1 MRLIIEQINDQQ
13 KKAFMV
19 VAKAMNVKV
28 KVEKEITE
36 NSVVVEGFKKA
47 LKTMKKVE
55 EGKAKS
61 RPVED
66 LLNELESIR
75 NK

>member
-36 NSVVVEGFKKA
+36 NLAVTGFRNA
-47 LKTMKKVE
+47 LRTLKEVK
-55 EGKAKS
+55 EGKVKA
-61 RPVED
+61 RPIED
-66 LLNELESIR
+66 ILNEL
-75 NK
+75 

>member
-28 KVEKEITE
+28 KVEKEIAE
-36 NSVVVEGFKKA
+36 NLAVSGFRNA
-47 LKTMKKVE
+47 LKTLKEVK
-55 EGKAKS
+55 EGKVKA
-61 RPVED
+61 RPIED
-66 LLNELESIR
+66 ILNEL
-75 NK
+75 

>member
-28 KVEKEITE
+28 KVEKEMTE
-36 NSVVVEGFKKA
+36 NPAVTGFRNA
-47 LKTMKKVE
+47 LKTLKEVKDGKV
-55 EGKAKS
+55 KA
-61 RPVED
+61 RPIED
-66 LLNELESIR
+66 ILNEL
-75 NK
+75 

>member
-19 VAKAMNVKV
+19 IAKAMNVKV
-28 KVEKEITE
+28 KVDKEVSE
-36 NSVVVEGFKKA
+36 NAIVEGFKKA
-47 LKTMKKVE
+47 LRTMKKVE

>member
-28 KVEKEITE
+28 KVEKEVSE
-36 NSVVVEGFKKA
+36 NHVVKGFRNS
-47 LKTMKKVE
+47 LKTMKQVKVE
-55 EGKAKS
+55 A
-61 RPVED
+61 RPIED
-66 LLNELESIR
+66 ILNEL
-75 NK
+75 

>member
-28 KVEKEITE
+28 KVEKEASE
-36 NSVVVEGFKKA
+36 NHVVKGFRNA
-47 LKTMKKVE
+47 LKTMKQVK
-55 EGKAKS
+55 EGKEEA
-61 RPVED
+61 RPIED
-66 LLNELESIR
+66 ILNEL
-75 NK
+75 

>member
-28 KVEKEITE
+28 EKEVSENQVIT
-36 NSVVVEGFKKA
+36 GFRNA
-47 LKTMKKVE
+47 LKTMKQVKVE
-55 EGKAKS
+55 A
-61 RPVED
+61 RPIED
-66 LLNELESIR
+66 ILNEL
-75 NK
+75 

>member
-19 VAKAMNVKV
+19 VAKAMNVRV

-36 NSVVVEGFKKA
+36 NLAVTGFRNA
-47 LKTMKKVE
+47 LKTLKEVK
-55 EGKAKS
+55 EGKVKA
-61 RPVED
+61 RPIED
-66 LLNELESIR
+66 ILNEL
-75 NK
+75 